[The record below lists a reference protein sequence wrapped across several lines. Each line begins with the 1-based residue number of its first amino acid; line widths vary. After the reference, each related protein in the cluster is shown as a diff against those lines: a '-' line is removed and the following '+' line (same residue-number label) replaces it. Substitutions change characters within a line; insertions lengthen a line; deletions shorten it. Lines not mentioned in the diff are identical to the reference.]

1 MKKLLF
7 LLFLLPV
14 MASAQSRYEAQA
26 KDATAKMT
34 EVLSLT
40 ADEAASVYKAELSRT
55 KDVAAIRGAGEEVS
69 VFRPKV
75 QARSQA
81 YEKELEGIIGAEK
94 VEKWKAYQKEEKAK
108 KSN

>member
-1 MKKLLF
+1 MKNLLF
-7 LLFLLPV
+7 LLFLMPFF
-14 MASAQSRYEAQA
+14 ASAQSRFESQA

-34 EVLSLT
+34 EVLSLST
-40 ADEAASVYKAELSRT
+40 DEAANVYKAELSRA
-55 KDVAAIRGAGEEVS
+55 KDVAAIRGAGEEAS

-75 QARSQA
+75 SARSQA
-81 YEKELEGIIGAEK
+81 YEKELAGIIGAEK